1 MGYRGPEVCKC
12 VFGDRGRCVS
22 VSVHKEG
29 DVYTCSSKGYVQLHS
44 SRTSSKPS
52 EAMGVLV
59 MRGRTGS
66 GMSGPASFAGVSRLG
81 RGLSSSSGREKEG

>member
-12 VFGDRGRCVS
+12 VFGDSVS

-29 DVYTCSSKGYVQLHS
+29 DVYICSSNGYMQLHS
-44 SRTSSKPS
+44 SHTSSKPS

-66 GMSGPASFAGVSRLG
+66 GMSEPASFAGVF
-81 RGLSSSSGREKEG
+81 